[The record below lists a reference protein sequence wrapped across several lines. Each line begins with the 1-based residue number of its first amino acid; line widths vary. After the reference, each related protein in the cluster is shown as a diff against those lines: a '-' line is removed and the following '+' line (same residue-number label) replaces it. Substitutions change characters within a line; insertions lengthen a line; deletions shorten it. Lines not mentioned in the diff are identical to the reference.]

1 MDRKTGRDKAANGL
15 RISHQ
20 KRINIWECLGLV
32 ILILYP
38 LRHINWGLDLWDTG
52 YNYANFR
59 YFGTEHMDPMWLFS
73 TYLANAAGSL
83 ITRLPGA
90 GGLIGMNFYTGLAV
104 SLLALAGY
112 FFCTGKLK
120 MPKVLVFAGEMTAVS
135 LCWCPTALLYNY
147 LTYLF
152 FLVSS
157 ILLYTGLTEGKKACL
172 FWAGVLLGTNVLVRF
187 SNLPEAGMILAVWA
201 YDFILWRQERKAG
214 SRTGQ
219 PEAQTAQENAAGG
232 QKGRP
237 KCQAAQE
244 NAAGSRTGQ
253 PEAQTAKRWPRPLRH
268 TLWCFAGYLAALGV
282 LLGFI
287 HIRYGLGEYL
297 NGIRRLF
304 AMTDNAT
311 DYKPTAMIMGV
322 VGTYVENL
330 YWVIRIMAILLAGT
344 ALAAAADRLER
355 LCVSR
360 RGKTPESGMAKREK
374 CLRLIESSLHK
385 GVRILLIMAGGA
397 MLIWLYYR
405 KFCSVQFTSYDSMLR
420 PGILFLMLTML
431 IAVIRIFS
439 VRAAAQEKLISGMLI
454 LIIVLT
460 SLGSNNDVYPSLNNL
475 FLAAPYTLWQS
486 WRFLRNTGDG
496 RLSLKPRHSGRKAA
510 DSMRMTERQVSRQ
523 QIPDHSVPFSAKD
536 SGSAE
541 DEGGPNCRQGL
552 LLSSFPAK
560 VLLAAFLAMC
570 LFQFAGFGAGFVFAE
585 ATGVQEATVYVEN
598 NAVLE
603 NVRMSPRKAQWM
615 RELSAYV
622 DENGLEGREV
632 ILYGDIPA
640 LSYYLQMPS
649 AFNPWS
655 DLDSYGYE
663 VMEED
668 LEELAEA
675 LRGREEE
682 SPVVIVENRYI
693 LYEEGGT
700 AALEAA
706 GISEKNRKE
715 IEEDPKWPLLG
726 SFMERFGYKEE
737 FRNEKFTLYRSA
749 Y

>member
-1 MDRKTGRDKAANGL
+1 MGMNTDRDKGEN
-15 RISHQ
+15 RFQTFHQ
-20 KRINIWECLGLV
+20 KRINVWECLGLV

-83 ITRLPGA
+83 IMKLPGA
-90 GGLIGMNFYTGLAV
+90 GGLIGMNFYTGLIV

-112 FFCTGKLK
+112 FFCTRKLK
-120 MPKVLVFAGEMTAVS
+120 MPKALVFVGEMTAVS

-147 LTYLF
+147 LTYLC
-152 FLVSS
+152 FLISS
-157 ILLYTGLTEGKKACL
+157 ILLYMGLVEEKSSCL
-172 FWAGVLLGTNVLVRF
+172 FWAGVLLGVNVLVRF

-201 YDFILWRQERKAG
+201 YDFILWRQEMRAG
-214 SRTGQ
+214 GRIGR
-219 PEAQTAQENAAGG
+219 PKEQTAQENAAGSRMG
-232 QKGRP
+232 QP
-237 KCQAAQE
+237 AQE
-244 NAAGSRTGQ
+244 NAADGSKDKLRQ
-253 PEAQTAKRWPRPLRH
+253 RQAPKHCPRPLRH

-287 HIRYGLGEYL
+287 HIRYGLGEYVD
-297 NGIRRLF
+297 GIQRLF
-304 AMTDNAT
+304 AMTDNAK

-330 YWVIRIMAILLAGT
+330 YWVIRIVAILLAGMV
-344 ALAAAADRLER
+344 LAAAADWLER
-355 LCVSR
+355 LCVR
-360 RGKTPESGMAKREK
+360 RGGKNPEDGTAKRGK
-374 CLRLIESSLHK
+374 CLRLIEGFLHV
-385 GVRILLIMAGGA
+385 GVRILLIMTGGA

-405 KFCSVQFTSYDSMLR
+405 KFCSVQFASYDSMLR

-431 IAVIRIFS
+431 IAVIRIYTVS
-439 VRAAAQEKLISGMLI
+439 AAAQEKLISGMLI
-454 LIIVLT
+454 LVILLT

-475 FLAAPYTLWQS
+475 FLAAPYTIWQS
-486 WRFLRNTGDG
+486 WRFLRNVGDR
-496 RLSLKPRHSGRKAA
+496 RLSLKLRHSGRKAA
-510 DSMRMTERQVSRQ
+510 VSLQMTEQQVSRQ
-523 QIPDHSVPFSAKD
+523 QIPGHPVPLSAED
-536 SGSAE
+536 SGSVG
-541 DEGGPNCRQGL
+541 DEGELNCRQGL
-552 LLSSFPAK
+552 LLSGFPAK
-560 VLLAAFLAMC
+560 VLLTAFLAMC

-585 ATGVQEATVYVEN
+585 ATGVQEATAYVEN
-598 NAVLE
+598 NAVLK
-603 NVRMSPRKAQWM
+603 NVRMSPQKAQWI

-668 LEELAEA
+668 LEELAKA
-675 LRGREEE
+675 LRGTDEE

-693 LYEEGGT
+693 LYEEDGT

-706 GISEKNRKE
+706 GVSEKNRKE
-715 IEEDPKWPLLG
+715 IEEDPKWPLLW
-726 SFMERFGYKEE
+726 SFMEEFGYKEA
-737 FRNEKFTLYRSA
+737 FRNGKFTVYRSS

>member
-1 MDRKTGRDKAANGL
+1 MDKKTGRDKAANGL

-83 ITRLPGA
+83 ITKLPGA

-112 FFCTGKLK
+112 FFCTRKLK
-120 MPKVLVFAGEMTAVS
+120 MPKALVFVGEMTAVS

-157 ILLYTGLTEGKKACL
+157 ILLYMGLTEGKKACL

-214 SRTGQ
+214 
-219 PEAQTAQENAAGG
+219 G
-232 QKGRP
+232 QKGQL
-237 KCQAAQE
+237 KSQTKQE

-268 TLWCFAGYLAALGV
+268 TLLCFAGYLAALGV

-287 HIRYGLGEYL
+287 HIRYGLGEYV
-297 NGIRRLF
+297 NGIQRLF

-330 YWVIRIMAILLAGT
+330 YWVIRIMAILLAGM

-355 LCVSR
+355 LCVRR
-360 RGKTPESGMAKREK
+360 RGKTPESGRAKREK
-374 CLRLIESSLHK
+374 CLRLIEKSLHV
-385 GVRILLIMAGGA
+385 GVRILLIMIGGA

-486 WRFLRNTGDG
+486 WRFLRNVGDR
-496 RLSLKPRHSGRKAA
+496 RLSLKLRHSGRKAA
-510 DSMRMTERQVSRQ
+510 ASMQMTEQQVSRQ
-523 QIPDHSVPFSAKD
+523 WIPGRSVSFSAEN
-536 SGSAE
+536 SGSVG
-541 DEGGPNCRQGL
+541 DEGEPDSRQGL
-552 LLSSFPAK
+552 LLSGFPAK
-560 VLLAAFLAMC
+560 VLLTAFLAMC

-585 ATGVQEATVYVEN
+585 ATGVQEATAYVEN
-598 NAVLE
+598 NAVLK

-622 DENGLEGREV
+622 DANGLEGWEV

-663 VMEED
+663 VMEKD

-675 LRGREEE
+675 LRGRVEE

-726 SFMERFGYKEE
+726 SFMEEFGYKED